1 MEVTATQ
8 FKTNFGYYL
17 DLSRKEDIWI
27 RKNGKIV
34 AKLVSTSVFSA
45 DAITGILKGS
55 SFEKTD
61 RHSIRAERLSGK
73 ETDSGRRI

>member
-8 FKTNFGYYL
+8 FKTNFGCYL

-34 AKLVSTSVFSA
+34 AKLVSTSVSSV

-61 RHSIRAERLSGK
+61 HPSIRAERFSG
-73 ETDSGRRI
+73 